1 MEVGPFLISKE
12 QVRFP
17 DGVQHR
23 GVQVQGVI
31 RVLIVRQPWVIPLLS
46 QEDVHPV
53 ILCSVS
59 REQRNAVSAQSKVEV
74 LRAGEHVLKPLSKPN
89 HV

>member
-1 MEVGPFLISKE
+1 MEMGPFLISEE
-12 QVRFP
+12 QVRLP

-23 GVQVQGVI
+23 GVQVQRVI
-31 RVLIVRQPWVIPLLS
+31 RIFIVCQPRVIPLLS

-53 ILCSVS
+53 ILHGVS
-59 REQRNAVSAQSKVEV
+59 REQRNAVSAQSRLKV
-74 LRAGEHVLKPLSKPN
+74 LRTGEQVLKSFSKPN

>member
-1 MEVGPFLISKE
+1 MEMGPFLISEE
-12 QVRFP
+12 QVRLP

-31 RVLIVRQPWVIPLLS
+31 RVFVVRQPWVIPLLS

-53 ILCSVS
+53 ILPGVS
-59 REQRNAVSAQSKVEV
+59 REQRNAVSAQSRLKV
-74 LRAGEHVLKPLSKPN
+74 LRTGEHVLKSFSKPN